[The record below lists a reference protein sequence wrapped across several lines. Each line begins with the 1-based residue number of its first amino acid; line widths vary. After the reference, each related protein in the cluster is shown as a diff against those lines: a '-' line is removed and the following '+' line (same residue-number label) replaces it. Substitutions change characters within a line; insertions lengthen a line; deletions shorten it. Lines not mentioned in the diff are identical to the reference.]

1 MRYQKTDLIFCEPFV
16 GEHSCQISA
25 FWEISFLLII
35 KFREVVVIRDLVK
48 KGSKMG
54 KNSPKKPEIG
64 LKSIFVLVKI
74 GPTWITTAYQNLGC

>member
-1 MRYQKTDLIFCEPFV
+1 MRYQKSDATFCKPFV

-48 KGSKMG
+48 KGSKTG
-54 KNSPKKPEIG
+54 KAPQKS
-64 LKSIFVLVKI
+64 LK
-74 GPTWITTAYQNLGC
+74 LG